1 MNDTTIPIKWVIRYP
16 MIFPFKYSSIPGITV
31 IPIPDPAKPI
41 IAANIPAAAPPT
53 KAKANGFRNLKLTPN
68 IAGSV
73 IPKNAG
79 IADETYKVRFF
90 LSLVLN
96 ATANVAAP
104 CAAIA
109 PVIIA
114 LYGFIP
120 VLARSSTSKALNIW
134 WIPVTTISWFI
145 PPIINPPIPSGKAR
159 NS

>member
-1 MNDTTIPIKWVIRYP
+1 
-16 MIFPFKYSSIPGITV
+16 MIFPFKYSSIQGPTV

-41 IAANIPAAAPPT
+41 IAANIPAAAPP
-53 KAKANGFRNLKLTPN
+53 KASKNGFRNLKLTPN

-73 IPKNAG
+73 IPKMLVLLMKH
-79 IADETYKVRFF
+79 IKYVFF

-145 PPIINPPIPSGKAR
+145 PPIINPPIPSGK
-159 NS
+159 S